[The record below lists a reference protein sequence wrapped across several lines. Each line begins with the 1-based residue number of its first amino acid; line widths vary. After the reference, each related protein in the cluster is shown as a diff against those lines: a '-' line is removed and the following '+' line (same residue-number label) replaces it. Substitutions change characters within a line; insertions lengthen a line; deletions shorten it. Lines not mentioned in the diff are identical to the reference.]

1 MNTKLEI
8 TFFVLFA
15 IAILVGAVW
24 AIVTEKRL
32 KRFFLGK
39 KAKDLEDT
47 IVTLEKNIANLNKTK
62 DSIEK
67 EIALINNKIKKS
79 IRGLETIRFNP
90 FPDQGSNQSFAIG
103 MLNEEND
110 GLVISSLYS
119 RERMSVFAKP
129 IKNGKSEYELSA
141 EEKEALKNQRYY
153 LASVLRRQ
161 KTLDFF
167 KKKCTILPSSFFSR
181 RSMSVRT

>member
-8 TFFVLFA
+8 IFFVLTGISIFF
-15 IAILVGAVW
+15 ILLGIIWV
-24 AIVTEKRL
+24 IVTEKRL

-47 IVTLEKNIANLNKTK
+47 IIILEQEINKLNRAK
-62 DSIEK
+62 DNTEK
-67 EIALINNKIKKS
+67 EIISINTKLKKS

-103 MLNEEND
+103 MLNEENN

-119 RERMSVFAKP
+119 RERMSIFAKP
-129 IKNGKSEYELSA
+129 IKNGKSEYELTS
-141 EEKEALKNQRYY
+141 EEKDALEK
-153 LASVLRRQ
+153 AKIS
-161 KTLDFF
+161 
-167 KKKCTILPSSFFSR
+167 
-181 RSMSVRT
+181 